1 MVAFFKRYNKRRPTL
16 LEALVGIFLLSL
28 SLVGPVHAYGK
39 IPGTVPNIE
48 QCMITIGSFPDYS
61 CPYFKGILTLL

>member
-1 MVAFFKRYNKRRPTL
+1 L
-16 LEALVGIFLLSL
+16 
-28 SLVGPVHAYGK
+28 
-39 IPGTVPNIE
+39 GTMPNIE